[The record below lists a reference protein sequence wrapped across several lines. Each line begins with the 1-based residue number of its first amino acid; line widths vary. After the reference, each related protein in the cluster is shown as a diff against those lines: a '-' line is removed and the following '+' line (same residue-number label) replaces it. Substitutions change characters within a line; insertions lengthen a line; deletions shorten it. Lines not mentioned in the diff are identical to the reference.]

1 MKATT
6 ILLLAT
12 ITSALSLSAQTL
24 NDITYSGDT
33 LPGQNYSSYVMNNVT
48 FENSDMHGSNFS
60 NATLNNFTIFVTE
73 DSGLSNLDTERY
85 FANLD
90 FSSSVWTGGKISGLT
105 RISISNVTQET
116 FAPVVLK
123 NVNFS
128 GAALSGVEFSSIDA
142 IKGSTSFKGANL
154 SGSNFYHVNLQG
166 ADSGLFEDAIIN
178 GVFFNQVSGLNVEM
192 LAKSG
197 SYKNGNLSGLL
208 INGYVN
214 SPTDLSG
221 MDFSGMNL
229 QGMGTSS
236 VNLSNANFT
245 GADLRGSSFSSM
257 IFDPTAGA
265 IYKNTIMSDG
275 KINNLSLNSEG
286 DVLMVRANETNAKI
300 AENAVLS
307 AGSIELLD
315 GAKLELADGV
325 AVTLSDGIVISFE
338 GDISDASD
346 LLLMGDNSTIVMA
359 GYESNEAAQAAFIGL
374 FKDSEGNS
382 VDWAPESVA
391 SFVTAA
397 IPEPSTYAAIFGALA
412 IAFAA
417 YRRRK

>member
-24 NDITYSGDT
+24 NDITYSGKT
-33 LPGQNYSSYVMNNVT
+33 MPGQNYSSYVMNNVT

-73 DSGLSNLDTERY
+73 DSGLDNLDTERY

-105 RISISNVTQET
+105 SKTTSSEIHEVFR
-116 FAPVVLK
+116 PVVLK

-128 GAALSGVEFSSIDA
+128 GATLSGVEFSSIDS
-142 IKGSTSFKGANL
+142 IKGSTNFKGANL
-154 SGSNFYHVNLQG
+154 SGSSFYHVNVRE
-166 ADSGLFEDAIIN
+166 ADSSLFEDATIN
-178 GVFFNQVSGLNVEM
+178 GVLFNQVGGLNGKILE
-192 LAKSG
+192 KTG
-197 SYKNGNLSGLL
+197 SYKKGDLSGLL
-208 INGYVN
+208 INGYA
-214 SPTDLSG
+214 SSHTDLSG

-229 QGMGTSS
+229 QGMGASF

-245 GADLRGSSFSSM
+245 GADLRDSVSFLTDTS
-257 IFDPTAGA
+257 GA
-265 IYKNTIMSDG
+265 IYKNTIMSNG
-275 KINNLSLNSEG
+275 EINNITFNSES
-286 DVLMVRANETNAKI
+286 DVLVVRDYKTNAKI
-300 AENAVLS
+300 AENAELS

-315 GAKLELADGV
+315 GAKLEVMDD
-325 AVTLSDGIVISFE
+325 VTVTISDELSISFDGE
-338 GDISDASD
+338 ISGVNDI
-346 LLLMGDNSTIVMA
+346 LLMGDNSTIVMA
-359 GYESNEAAQAAFIGL
+359 GYESNEEAQAAFIGL